1 MQTNTTIIRIHIQD
15 NVAIAVNDV
24 FAESTYAMG
33 NITITLRKNIA
44 RGHKVA
50 LMPIPAGEMVIKY
63 GFPIGRATCDIQPG
77 DWVHSHNVQTHL
89 AGVDEYAYTPTK
101 IPGNTRVKPGA
112 HHGSIEHGLTFDGFV
127 RANGAIGIR
136 NEIWIIPTVGCVNK
150 TAEILARQIMTELHD
165 SAIDGVYA
173 FPHPYGCSQLGD
185 DHTRTQK
192 ILARLVKHPNAAGVL
207 VLGLGCENN
216 TMEDFR
222 KVLGDVDSQQVRF
235 LVAQEQEDE
244 IEAGLRELRSLVA
257 YARQF
262 RRQPVPISR
271 LNVGMKC
278 GASDGFS
285 GITANPLVG
294 AVSDLLVARGG
305 ASVLT
310 EVPEMF
316 GAETLLLN
324 RCVTRD
330 VFDACVNML
339 NGFKEYYLRHNQ
351 PIYENPSPGN
361 KAGGITTLE
370 EKSLG
375 CVQKGGTAPVTAVL
389 DYGDTLQTPGLNLLT
404 GPGNDPVSITA
415 LTAAGAHLIL
425 FTTGRGNPLG
435 APVPT
440 IKIASNTTLAERKPH
455 WIDFDA
461 GRLLNEALS
470 DSLVHELLNLALNVA
485 SGKTRTCNEQNQ
497 YREIAIFKDG
507 VTL

>member
-1 MQTNTTIIRIHIQD
+1 MHTTTTIIRIDPKD
-15 NVAIAVNDV
+15 NVAVAITDLPVGTIHTENSLAV
-24 FAESTYAMG
+24 
-33 NITITLRKNIA
+33 TLRENID

-50 LMPIPAGEMVIKY
+50 LTVLRAGDTVVKY

-77 DWVHSHNVQTHL
+77 EWVHSHNLKTHL
-89 AGVDEYAYTPTK
+89 EGLDEYTYMPAINPL
-101 IPGNTRVKPGA
+101 TRL
-112 HHGSIEHGLTFDGFV
+112 EDGLTFDGFV
-127 RANGAIGIR
+127 RENGDVGIR

-150 TAEILARQIMTELHD
+150 TAEILARKMEAELD
-165 SAIDGVYA
+165 YTIIDGVYA

-185 DHTRTQK
+185 DHIRTQK
-192 ILARLVKHPNAAGVL
+192 ILARLAKHPNAAGVL
-207 VLGLGCENN
+207 IIGLGCENN
-216 TMEDFR
+216 TMEEFR
-222 KVLGDVDSQQVRF
+222 TVLGNVHPQRVRF
-235 LVAQEQEDE
+235 IVAQEHDDE
-244 IEAGLRELRSLVA
+244 LEAGLWELRLLA
-257 YARQF
+257 EYAAKF
-262 RRQPVPISR
+262 RRQTLPISH
-271 LNVGMKC
+271 LKVGMKC

-294 AVSDLLVARGG
+294 TVSDLLVAHGG
-305 ASVLT
+305 TSVLT

-316 GAETLLLN
+316 GAEPLLLN
-324 RCVTRD
+324 RCVTHT
-330 VFDACVNML
+330 VFDACVSML
-339 NGFKEYYLRHNQ
+339 NGFKEYYLRHDQ

-361 KAGGITTLE
+361 KAGGLTTLE

-375 CVQKGGTAPVTAVL
+375 CVQKGGSSPVMAVL
-389 DYGDTLQTPGLNLLT
+389 NYGEVLQQAGLNLLT

-440 IKIASNTTLAERKPH
+440 LKISSNTPLAERKSH

-461 GRLLNEALS
+461 GRLLGDA
-470 DSLVHELLNLALNVA
+470 SLNNLAQDLLSVVLDTA
-485 SGKTRTCNEQNQ
+485 SGKLKTCNERNN

>member
-1 MQTNTTIIRIHIQD
+1 MIRIHQQD
-15 NVAIAVNDV
+15 NVAVA
-24 FAESTYAMG
+24 
-33 NITITLRKNIA
+33 ITDLRAGETHAIDMVGVTLRQDIP

-50 LMPIPAGEMVIKY
+50 LLPIQQGELVSKY

-77 DWVHSHNVQTHL
+77 EWVHSHNLKTHL
-89 AGVDEYAYTPTK
+89 AGLDEYIYKPVITPF
-101 IPGNTRVKPGA
+101 IPFEDN
-112 HHGSIEHGLTFDGFV
+112 LTFGGFV
-127 RANGAIGIR
+127 RDNGDIGIR

-150 TAEILARQIMTELHD
+150 TAEILARTMEAKLDD

-185 DHTRTQK
+185 DHVRTQK
-192 ILARLVKHPNAAGVL
+192 ILAGLVKHPNAAGVL

-235 LVAQEQEDE
+235 LVAQEQDDE
-244 IEAGLRELRSLVA
+244 IEAGIRELRALAA

-262 RRQPVPISR
+262 RRTSVPISC
-271 LNVGMKC
+271 LKVGLKC

-294 AVSDLLVARGG
+294 ALSDLLVAHGG
-305 ASVLT
+305 TTVLT

-324 RCVTRD
+324 RCTTRE
-330 VFDACVNML
+330 VFDKCVNMV
-339 NGFKEYYLRHNQ
+339 NGFKAYYLSHEQ

-375 CVQKGGTAPVTAVL
+375 CVQKGGTSPVIDVL
-389 DYGDTLQTPGLNLLT
+389 DYGEPLQTNGLNLLT

-440 IKIASNTTLAERKPH
+440 IKISSNTPLAKRKPH

-461 GRLLNEALS
+461 GRLLDGAS
-470 DSLVHELLNLALNVA
+470 IPDLADDLFRAVLKVA
-485 SGKTRTCNEQNQ
+485 SGNMLTRNEQNN